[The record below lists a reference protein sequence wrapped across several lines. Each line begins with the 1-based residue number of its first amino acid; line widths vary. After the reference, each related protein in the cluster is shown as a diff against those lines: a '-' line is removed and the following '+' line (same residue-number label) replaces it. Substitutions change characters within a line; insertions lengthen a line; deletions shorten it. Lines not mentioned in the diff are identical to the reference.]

1 MGMTDGSW
9 QPTSSTEL
17 PKSFFP
23 ATTRSGQ
30 SPAGPD
36 GGPEIRLR
44 WLGNDSLMLA
54 HHANAHLV
62 RAATTSRLRVPV
74 TYRSVR
80 PVRVGQTREGVAQ
93 AL

>member
-62 RAATTSRLRVPV
+62 RAATTSRG
-74 TYRSVR
+74 VR
-80 PVRVGQTREGVAQ
+80 IRYDTLP
-93 AL
+93 